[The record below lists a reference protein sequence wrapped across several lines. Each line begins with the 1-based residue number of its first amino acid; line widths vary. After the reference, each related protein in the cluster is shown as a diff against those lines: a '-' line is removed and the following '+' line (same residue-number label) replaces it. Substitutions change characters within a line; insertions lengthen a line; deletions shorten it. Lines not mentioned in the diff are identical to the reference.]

1 MPELTYFDVVF
12 KPLDAT
18 DDVSSFHSTEQEL
31 DDFLIEDAFEDRVVF
46 SNLMSSKTF
55 NLL

>member
-1 MPELTYFDVVF
+1 MPELTYFDIAF

-31 DDFLIEDAFEDRVVF
+31 DDFLKEDAFEDHRVF